1 MALPRFAYKSIFAAL
16 LLALGLG
23 AIVLAQNLNQDE
35 LRRHIQGRYTVLPVQ
50 DGVVLT
56 PRTKGPILTIE
67 VAGNTIAVNGTEV
80 TGGEL
85 RDRLGNDTDAVAIL
99 QLSYLTPAAR
109 QALFNLGSPSDLPQI
124 SPSPR
129 PDDSPARRVTRRR
142 GALVRIGGSA
152 TVERDEIV
160 DDDVVVV
167 GGSARVDGQVNGE
180 VVVVG
185 GSLNLGPEAN
195 VTGDVTVV
203 GGSLSRSPGSTI
215 GGEVNEVAIGPNFR
229 IGPVFGNGRGFLRG
243 MPFLGVAGTAMRG
256 VLLVLFGW
264 IIMLLASG
272 PVQRIGERAAADPV
286 KAGFVGLLAE
296 ALFLPVLIMTI
307 VLLVITIVGIPLLA
321 LVPFAVLALVV
332 VFLMGFTGVAAR
344 IGRWIA
350 ARLGWTEVGPYVVTA
365 LGIAILLTP
374 LLFARTLGL
383 VGMNFIGF
391 PLLATAVLV
400 EYLAWTIGFGAA
412 ALTYLSPTAPRQTA
426 TPPVP
431 PTELPPAAQGEVMG

>member
-1 MALPRFAYKSIFAAL
+1 M
-16 LLALGLG
+16 LLAFGLG
-23 AIVLAQNLNQDE
+23 AAASAQNLSQDE
-35 LRRHIQGRYTVLPVQ
+35 LRSRIEGRYTVLPIQ
-50 DGVVLT
+50 DGIVLA
-56 PRTKGPILTIE
+56 PRTKGSVLTIE
-67 VAGNTIAVNGTEV
+67 IAGNTIAVNGTEV

-85 RDRLGNDTDAVAIL
+85 RDRLGNDDDAVAIL

-109 QALFNLGSPSDLPQI
+109 QSLFKLGGQGDLPQI
-124 SPSPR
+124 SPVPR
-129 PDDSPARRVTRRR
+129 PDDSQVRRTRRR

-152 TVERDEIV
+152 AVERDEIV

-185 GSLNLGPEAN
+185 GSLSLGPEAN
-195 VTGDVTVV
+195 ISGDVTVV
-203 GGSLSRSPGSTI
+203 GGTLSRAPGATI
-215 GGEVNEVAIGPNFR
+215 GGEVNNVAIGPNFSL
-229 IGPVFGNGRGFLRG
+229 GPMFGNQRGFWRS
-243 MPFLGVAGTAMRG
+243 MPFVGIAGTAMRG
-256 VLLVLFGW
+256 ILLLLFGW

-332 VFLMGFTGVAAR
+332 VFLVGFTGVAAR
-344 IGRWIA
+344 IGRWVA
-350 ARLGWTEVGPYVVTA
+350 DRFGWTNAGPYLAATI
-365 LGIAILLTP
+365 GIVIILTP
-374 LLFARTLGL
+374 LLCARALGL

-391 PLLATAVLV
+391 PILATAVLV

-412 ALTYLSPTAPRQTA
+412 ALTYLSPARETSAPLA
-426 TPPVP
+426 PA
-431 PTELPPAAQGEVMG
+431 PPAAGDQVMG

>member
-1 MALPRFAYKSIFAAL
+1 MALPRSACRSILAAML
-16 LLALGLG
+16 LVFGLG
-23 AIVLAQNLNQDE
+23 ATAFAQNLSQDE
-35 LRRHIQGRYTVLPVQ
+35 LRTRIEGRYMVLPVQ
-50 DGVVLT
+50 NGIVLT
-56 PRTKGPILTIE
+56 PRTKGSILTIE
-67 VAGNTIAVNGTEV
+67 IAGNTIAVDGTEV

-109 QALFNLGSPSDLPQI
+109 QSLFNLGGQGDLPQI

-129 PDDSPARRVTRRR
+129 PDDSPARRTRRR

-185 GSLNLGPEAN
+185 GSLDLGPEAN

-203 GGSLSRSPGSTI
+203 GGTLSRAAGATI
-215 GGEVNEVAIGPNFR
+215 GGEVNNVAIGPNFR
-229 IGPVFGNGRGFLRG
+229 LGPIFGNGSTFRRR
-243 MPFLGVAGTAMRG
+243 MPFIGVAGTAMRAI
-256 VLLVLFGW
+256 LLVLFGS
-264 IIMLLASG
+264 IITLLAAG
-272 PVQRIGERAAADPV
+272 PVQRIGDRAAADPV

-296 ALFLPVLIMTI
+296 ALLLPVLIMTI

-321 LVPFAVLALVV
+321 LVPFALLALVIM
-332 VFLMGFTGVAAR
+332 FLVGFTGVAAR
-344 IGRWIA
+344 IGRWVA
-350 ARLGWTEVGPYVVTA
+350 DRFGWTNAGPYLATTI
-365 LGIAILLTP
+365 GIVIILTP

-383 VGMNFIGF
+383 AGMNFISF
-391 PLLATAVLV
+391 PILATAVLV

-412 ALTYLSPTAPRQTA
+412 ALTYLNPAKQTS
-426 TPPVP
+426 TPQP
-431 PTELPPAAQGEVMG
+431 PPSELPPVEQGEVMG

>member
-1 MALPRFAYKSIFAAL
+1 MALPHFAYKSFVAL
-16 LLALGLG
+16 LLLVLGLG
-23 AIVLAQNLNQDE
+23 AIVVAQNLDQDE
-35 LRRHIQGRYTVLPVQ
+35 LRRRIEGRYTVLPVQ
-50 DGVVLT
+50 NGVLLT
-56 PRTKGPILTIE
+56 PRTKGPVLTIE
-67 VAGNTIAVNGTEV
+67 IAGNTIAVNGTEV

-85 RDRLGNDTDAVAIL
+85 RDRLANDADAVAIL

-109 QALFNLGSPSDLPQI
+109 QALFNLGSQSDLPQI

-129 PDDSPARRVTRRR
+129 PDDSPRTRLTRRR

-185 GSLNLGPEAN
+185 GGLNLGPEAN

-203 GGSLSRSPGSTI
+203 GGSLSRSPGSII

-229 IGPVFGNGRGFLRG
+229 IGRVFGNGRGFFRG
-243 MPFLGVAGTAMRG
+243 MPFLGIAGTAMRAF
-256 VLLVLFGW
+256 LLVLFGW
-264 IIMLLASG
+264 IIMLLAGG

-296 ALFLPVLIMTI
+296 ALFLPVLIITI
-307 VLLVITIVGIPLLA
+307 VMLVITIVGIPLLA

-350 ARLGWTEVGPYVVTA
+350 ARLGWADVGPYVATA
-365 LGIAILLTP
+365 LGVAIVLTP
-374 LLFARTLGL
+374 LLFARALGL
-383 VGMNFIGF
+383 AGLNFISF
-391 PLLATAVLV
+391 PILATAVLV

-412 ALTYLSPTAPRQTA
+412 ALTYLSPTAPRQTS
-426 TPPVP
+426 TPPAP
-431 PTELPPAAQGEVMG
+431 RGNGVMG